1 MSKNSCINQLSL
13 LFDVPASF
21 ADSKHCHGTQL
32 GTAASAEALYNLLGP
47 MGHRL
52 RGIFHRMQLAEEVIE
67 EMKRLNPAHR
77 DLIHNT
83 FGLLYG
89 TPVLEEAPER
99 LYIAHCQELI
109 HRAIAQGDTRVATI
123 SELITAIRGISLIT
137 PLKRYA
143 VYLYWEL
150 FQVVFPGEAP
160 GVFGGN
166 DPVMADE
173 WDKRQ
178 ADDLRIGLLAK
189 LADPNRRV
197 RVD

>member
-21 ADSKHCHGTQL
+21 ADSRHRHD
-32 GTAASAEALYNLLGP
+32 TAAPAEALYSLLGP

-52 RGIFHRMQLAEEVIE
+52 REIFHRMQLAEEVIE
-67 EMKRLNPAHR
+67 EMKRLNPRHR

-89 TPVLEEAPER
+89 TAVLEEAPER

-109 HRAIAQGDTRVATI
+109 HRVIEEGDTRVATI
-123 SELITAIRGISLIT
+123 SELIAAIRGVSLIT
-137 PLKRYA
+137 PLKRHA

-150 FQVVFPGEAP
+150 FQILFPDEAS

-178 ADDLRIGLLAK
+178 AGDLRTGLLAK
-189 LADPNRRV
+189 LADPNRTLKA
-197 RVD
+197 D